1 MSKDT
6 YLARLEALLAGIPP
20 EERQAAMEYYTDYLE
35 DAGPEGEQA
44 AMDHLGSPE
53 KVAAAILEGLS
64 GDTFGGEWTEKGY
77 EASAPH
83 RDVPDSREK
92 IQKRERKKRGILGI
106 LILVAVM
113 AFCGIPVFTI
123 IASVALAAAAAV
135 VTVCFGGIVV
145 VLALAVA
152 GIALI
157 ISGLIKIVTSPGMG
171 AMLAGSGFL
180 CLAAALLLLLLC
192 LWMFR
197 TVIPGILNGISRLF
211 YRIFGK
217 GGRRK

>member
-20 EERQAAMEYYTDYLE
+20 EERQEAMEYYTDYLE

-44 AMDHLGSPE
+44 AMEHLGSPE

-64 GDTFGGEWTEKGY
+64 GDASGGEWTENGY
-77 EASAPH
+77 EANVPH

-92 IQKRERKKRGILGI
+92 IQKRERQRRGILGM

-113 AFCGIPVFTI
+113 AFCGIPVFTT
-123 IASVALAAAAAV
+123 IASVALAAAAAAA
-135 VTVCFGGIVV
+135 TICFGGIVV
-145 VLALAVA
+145 VLALAAA
-152 GIALI
+152 GIFLV
-157 ISGLIKIVTSPGMG
+157 ISGLIKIMTLPGMG
-171 AMLAGSGFL
+171 AVLAGAGFL
-180 CLAAALLLLLLC
+180 CLAAAFLLLPLC
-192 LWMFR
+192 LWIFR
-197 TVIPGILNGISRLF
+197 TVVPGILNGISKLF